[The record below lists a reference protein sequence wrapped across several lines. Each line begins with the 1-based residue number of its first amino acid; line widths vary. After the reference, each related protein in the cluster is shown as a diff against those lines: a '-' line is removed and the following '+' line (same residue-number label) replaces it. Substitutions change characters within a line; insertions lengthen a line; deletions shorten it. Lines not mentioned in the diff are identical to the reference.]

1 VNKVMSLAG
10 AMWKAYVRDRASIF
24 FTIFFPLMFLVLFG
38 GIFKSSSAP
47 KVSVLEVGQVAVF
60 DQLPKDAQDDLAKVV
75 KITKIDDQ
83 AAADQKVR
91 KGDYAAAVS
100 QQGDTVDVHY
110 SAADQVQAATVR
122 SIMQSVIQEENQAL
136 AGTPPKFTMTAQQV
150 EDQSLKTIQF
160 YTPGLLG
167 WALALGGTF
176 GAALMLVNWRK
187 KQLLRRLRLSPAGV
201 YTVLTA
207 RVLVSVV
214 ISLGQMAIFI
224 LVARIPYFGL
234 QLSGD
239 WWMAVPLV
247 IAGTLAFLS
256 LGLVVGAF
264 TKTEEAANGII
275 QLIVL
280 PMAFLS
286 GSFFP
291 LDSAPGWLQT
301 ISKLMPLRYLVDALR
316 DVMVRGREWYTVLPV
331 VGVLFGFAIVV
342 SAFASRLFRWDAV

>member
-1 VNKVMSLAG
+1 MSKVMSLAL
-10 AMWKAYVRDRASIF
+10 AMWKAFVRDRASIF

-47 KVSVLEVGQVAVF
+47 KVSVLEVGQVAVL
-60 DQLPKDAQDDLAKVV
+60 DQIPKDTQAQLAKVFT
-75 KITKIDDQ
+75 ITKTTDQ
-83 AAADQKVR
+83 TVADQKVR
-91 KGDYAAAVS
+91 KGDYAAAIS

-110 SAADQVQAATVR
+110 SAADQVRAAAIQTIMR
-122 SIMQSVIQEENQAL
+122 SVVQEENQSL
-136 AGTPPKFTMTAQQV
+136 SGTPPKFTISAQQV

-187 KQLLRRLRLSPAGV
+187 KHLLRRLRLSPATV
-201 YTVLTA
+201 YAVLAA
-207 RVLVSVV
+207 RMLVSVL
-214 ISLGQMAIFI
+214 IALGQMAIFI
-224 LVARIPYFGL
+224 LVATIPYFGL
-234 QLSGD
+234 KLSAD
-239 WWMAVPLV
+239 WWMAIPLV

-264 TKTEEAANGII
+264 AKTEEATNGII

-301 ISKLMPLRYLVDALR
+301 VSKLMPLRYLVDALR
-316 DVMVRGREWYTVLPV
+316 DVMVRGRDWYTVLPTI
-331 VGVLFGFAIVV
+331 GVLLAFAVVV
-342 SAFASRLFRWDAV
+342 SAFASRLFRWDTA